1 MFKMVFLLKLFSKGC
16 QIIMST
22 VSQNQV
28 VVEIEDKQDN
38 LLRLPY
44 FVSVEQLSADDVL
57 HLLQRAQYF
66 KNGGEVPA
74 LNRPIFCTNMF
85 FENSTRTHTSF
96 EVAERRLGLTVI
108 PFDPSHSSVKKGENL
123 YDTELTMASLG
134 IELSVI
140 RHPENAYYNEIIH
153 PKEGQH
159 LQMGLVNA
167 GDGSGQHPSQ
177 SMLDMMTIYNEFG
190 HFDGLKIMI
199 VGDLTNSRVARS
211 NMEILNTLGAEVYFS
226 GPEYWY
232 DAEEFSKYG
241 TYVKNI
247 DDEIPELD
255 VLMLLRVQHERH
267 NGAEAKTEQLFD
279 AKDYNAAYGLNQRR
293 YDMLKDDAI
302 IMHPGPINRGV
313 EWDGDLVEA
322 PKSRYAVQMHN
333 GVFVRMAM
341 IEAVLRGRKL
351 GGLE

>member
-1 MFKMVFLLKLFSKGC
+1 MVFLFELIFERNI
-16 QIIMST
+16 QIMNT
-22 VSQNQV
+22 VTQNQV
-28 VVEIEDKQDN
+28 TVNTEKQDN

-57 HLLQRAQYF
+57 HLLKRAQYF
-66 KNGGEVPA
+66 KNGGQVPT
-74 LNRPIFCTNMF
+74 LSRPLFCTNMF

-108 PFDPSHSSVKKGENL
+108 PFDPSHSSVNKGENL

-140 RHPENAYYNEIIH
+140 RHPQDGYYNEIIH
-153 PKEGQH
+153 PQEGQH
-159 LQMGLVNA
+159 LKMGLVNA

-232 DAEEFSKYG
+232 DEAEFSKYG

-247 DDEIPELD
+247 DDMIPNLD

-267 NGAEAKTEQLFD
+267 NGVEAKTEELFD
-279 AKDYNAAYGLNQRR
+279 AHTYNEAYGLNQRR

-313 EWDGDLVEA
+313 EWDGELVEA
-322 PKSRYAVQMHN
+322 PKSRYAVQMEN
-333 GVFVRMAM
+333 SVFVRMAM

-351 GGLE
+351 AGLE

>member
-1 MFKMVFLLKLFSKGC
+1 MT
-16 QIIMST
+16 T

-28 VVEIEDKQDN
+28 VVETEDEQDN

-74 LNRPIFCTNMF
+74 LSRPIFCTNMF

-108 PFDPSHSSVKKGENL
+108 PFDPSHSSVNKGENL

-140 RHPENAYYNEIIH
+140 RHPENAYYNEIIR

-190 HFDGLKIMI
+190 SRQGLAEGYAMRLADRLVDAVDEAIKATGASGAADMGKLMA
-199 VGDLTNSRVARS
+199 VLKPQLAGKAD
-211 NMEILNTLGAEVYFS
+211 MAEV
-226 GPEYWY
+226 
-232 DAEEFSKYG
+232 SKL
-241 TYVKNI
+241 VK
-247 DDEIPELD
+247 
-255 VLMLLRVQHERH
+255 LRLS
-267 NGAEAKTEQLFD
+267 N
-279 AKDYNAAYGLNQRR
+279 
-293 YDMLKDDAI
+293 
-302 IMHPGPINRGV
+302 
-313 EWDGDLVEA
+313 
-322 PKSRYAVQMHN
+322 
-333 GVFVRMAM
+333 
-341 IEAVLRGRKL
+341 
-351 GGLE
+351 

>member
-1 MFKMVFLLKLFSKGC
+1 
-16 QIIMST
+16 
-22 VSQNQV
+22 
-28 VVEIEDKQDN
+28 
-38 LLRLPY
+38 
-44 FVSVEQLSADDVL
+44 
-57 HLLQRAQYF
+57 
-66 KNGGEVPA
+66 
-74 LNRPIFCTNMF
+74 
-85 FENSTRTHTSF
+85 
-96 EVAERRLGLTVI
+96 
-108 PFDPSHSSVKKGENL
+108 
-123 YDTELTMASLG
+123 MASLG

-190 HFDGLKIMI
+190 RFDGLKIMI

-267 NGAEAKTEQLFD
+267 NGTEAKTEQLMPRTTTLPT
-279 AKDYNAAYGLNQRR
+279 ALTNAATTCLRMTPSSCTRAQSTAGLNGTVTW
-293 YDMLKDDAI
+293 LKHLSPATLSKCTT
-302 IMHPGPINRGV
+302 GSLS
-313 EWDGDLVEA
+313 EW
-322 PKSRYAVQMHN
+322 P
-333 GVFVRMAM
+333 
-341 IEAVLRGRKL
+341 
-351 GGLE
+351 

>member
-1 MFKMVFLLKLFSKGC
+1 
-16 QIIMST
+16 
-22 VSQNQV
+22 
-28 VVEIEDKQDN
+28 
-38 LLRLPY
+38 
-44 FVSVEQLSADDVL
+44 
-57 HLLQRAQYF
+57 
-66 KNGGEVPA
+66 
-74 LNRPIFCTNMF
+74 
-85 FENSTRTHTSF
+85 
-96 EVAERRLGLTVI
+96 
-108 PFDPSHSSVKKGENL
+108 
-123 YDTELTMASLG
+123 
-134 IELSVI
+134 
-140 RHPENAYYNEIIH
+140 
-153 PKEGQH
+153 
-159 LQMGLVNA
+159 MGLVNA

-232 DAEEFSKYG
+232 DEAEFSKYG

-247 DDEIPELD
+247 DDMIPNLD

-267 NGAEAKTEQLFD
+267 NGAEAKTEELFD
-279 AKDYNAAYGLNQRR
+279 AHTYNEAYGLNQRR

-313 EWDGDLVEA
+313 EWDGELVEA
-322 PKSRYAVQMHN
+322 PKSRYAVQMEN

-351 GGLE
+351 AGLE

>member
-1 MFKMVFLLKLFSKGC
+1 MTGS
-16 QIIMST
+16 
-22 VSQNQV
+22 
-28 VVEIEDKQDN
+28 
-38 LLRLPY
+38 P

-74 LNRPIFCTNMF
+74 LSRPIFCTNMF

-108 PFDPSHSSVKKGENL
+108 PFDPSHSSVNKGGNL

-267 NGAEAKTEQLFD
+267 NGT
-279 AKDYNAAYGLNQRR
+279 RR

-333 GVFVRMAM
+333 VVFVRMAM